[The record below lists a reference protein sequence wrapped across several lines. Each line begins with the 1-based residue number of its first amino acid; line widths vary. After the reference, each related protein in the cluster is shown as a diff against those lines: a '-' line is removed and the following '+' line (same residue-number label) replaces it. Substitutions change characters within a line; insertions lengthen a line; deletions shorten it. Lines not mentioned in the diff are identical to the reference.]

1 MKNHVKCVLKTE
13 KPSFDRKFL
22 LNKFNI
28 YFIYSPLMH
37 KIKIYFEKLR
47 NKIFCWKFSESKNS
61 KKGWKSINL
70 QFCLKWYKMSNG
82 GMIDDM
88 KQQNNNNNQNK

>member
-47 NKIFCWKFSESKNS
+47 NKIFC
-61 KKGWKSINL
+61 
-70 QFCLKWYKMSNG
+70 
-82 GMIDDM
+82 
-88 KQQNNNNNQNK
+88 